1 MRGIVRVT
9 QRSHG
14 QHDIDDAKVV
24 VEILVP
30 LSPHIGGFNVDD
42 RTIGVVAGAAARGCV
57 ARALSRSK
65 LLQVSTHR
73 PQHGL
78 VELSGCRELWPGA
91 NRLDDLMD
99 D

>member
-30 LSPHIGGFNVDD
+30 LSPHIGGFSVDD
-42 RTIGVVAGAAARGCV
+42 RTIGVVAGAAAKGV
-57 ARALSRSK
+57 ARHALTRSK
-65 LLQVSTHR
+65 LLQVGTHR
-73 PQHGL
+73 PQYGL
-78 VELSGCRELWPGA
+78 VELSGCRELWPSV